1 MYEAK
6 QRTRSPGEKK
16 RAAWEGKVT
25 ITWSPKRGFLGNL
38 FFLSIKCT
46 LFIPSF
52 NVLSGYC
59 NVKLNLVAALTV

>member
-6 QRTRSPGEKK
+6 QRTWSPGKK
-16 RAAWEGKVT
+16 KTAACEAKVT

-46 LFIPSF
+46 IFIPSF
-52 NVLSGYC
+52 NVLSGYF
-59 NVKLNLVAALTV
+59 NVILNLVAALTV